1 MKIES
6 ATNARVHFGRVIEN
20 ALVEPVLIEKSGR
33 KIAVVL
39 SFDEYQRVSA
49 IEDRY
54 WAEKAMQAKEEGF
67 IGVEASQALIQ
78 EILNAKD

>member
-1 MKIES
+1 MKVES

-33 KIAVVL
+33 TIVVVL
-39 SFDEYQRVSA
+39 SFDEYRRVSA
-49 IEDRY
+49 IEDKY
-54 WAEKAMQAKEEGF
+54 WAEKAMQAKKEGF
-67 IGVEASQALIQ
+67 IGTEASESLIQ